1 MADNA
6 TKILKRLNELL
17 AENSSATQNASDKNK
32 VLKSTLDE
40 LIAAQTQL
48 ANQQQ
53 KISGETKKRLNV
65 RNELNASEKVA
76 QQVERELIKTESL
89 RAREQEKIN
98 RELLKTKTAQDKVK
112 KSVNDLNGAYRK
124 ASKELTTA
132 RNKAKDLGQT
142 YGVTSKQFRTASKD
156 VRALDANLKRIDS
169 RLGQSQRSVG
179 NYGKAFSGLRGTL
192 MSVAGALGFVG
203 GIQLVTKAFKD
214 GLNVVKNYE
223 KKNAELAGVL
233 GKQRKDLIALQKE
246 SKRLG
251 ATTAFTATEVTDL
264 QIELAR
270 LGKTEQEI
278 IASTEGIIDA
288 TIALGSETGET
299 AALVGATLNAFQLAA
314 SDSSKVAD
322 ILTLSTQR
330 SALSFQKLNTALPI
344 AGGAAAAAG
353 VKLETVVAQLGQAA
367 DRGIDASTAATSL
380 RNIYIELANKGITLE
395 SALRK
400 INSSQDKLSTANS
413 LFGKRA
419 AVTALA
425 LAETTDKTNELT
437 VALENAGGTAKRVAE
452 EQLNTLDGALKLANS
467 AYEGLI
473 QTIFKTEGATKFVQG
488 LTGAITNLTKAIKGS
503 GVVGEELGDEILV
516 NISKSSKSTEESIK
530 RVNRAIDSQIESIEI
545 LRSQAP
551 ELSRLDLLGG
561 SLTGGLSIK
570 SKVDEL
576 NFLAEQETK
585 TNETLRILRQEL
597 AILEKK
603 LAEESVEGAEEANEE
618 ITSSTTKSINKQE
631 EELKGLNELKKT
643 LSADAADSAVK
654 DWDFI
659 SGEAIKNT
667 DEIDMSVRQSQQIFE
682 DAERA
687 KTQIAQEE
695 AQKRK
700 DLNDALIEAG
710 FESAGILADQF
721 FANGQQRRD
730 EETQAQI
737 DAMNQR
743 LENDTLDAEQREL
756 IQKQIA
762 EKEKKLKT
770 DQAKADKKAAIIQ
783 SVVNTALSIGKTAAT
798 IPFPA
803 AIPFIAF
810 AAATGLAQQIA
821 IASQPLPKFD
831 KGKKNTPGGGFW
843 AGEKRPEFMIH
854 KGVASLVDRPTLF
867 GDDHKG
873 AEIIG
878 GAESAR
884 IIDQINRQQV
894 IEGVSAV
901 NNKGVNSELF
911 NLAVKEAT
919 RELGDRLVP
928 ELRKNRPI
936 KQDTRDWRADKSYNK
951 FRN

>member
-1 MADNA
+1 MADQA
-6 TKILKRLNELL
+6 TKTYQELNSLTKQL
-17 AENSSATQNASDKNK
+17 TDSTKSYAN
-32 VLKSTLDE
+32 VLKTLVDQE
-40 LIAAQTQL
+40 TQTVAIGKESIKTIRDLIKAQDSFK
-48 ANQQQ
+48 NN
-53 KISGETKKRLNV
+53 TKAV
-65 RNELNASEKVA
+65 EQA
-76 QQVERELIKTESL
+76 ERELIKTESL

-112 KSVNDLNGAYRK
+112 KSANDLNGSYKK
-124 ASKELTTA
+124 ASRALTEA
-132 RNKAKDLGQT
+132 RNKAKDLAVQ
-142 YGVTSKQFRTASKD
+142 YGVTSKQFRQAAKD
-156 VRALDANLKRIDS
+156 VRVLDANLKKIDA
-169 RLGQSQRSVG
+169 RVGQNQRSVG
-179 NYGKAFSGLRGTL
+179 NYGKALGGLRGTL

-214 GLNVVKNYE
+214 GINVVKNYE

-233 GKQRKDLIALQKE
+233 GKQRKDLVDLQKE

-251 ATTAFTATEVTDL
+251 ATTAFTSTQVTDL

-270 LGKTEQEI
+270 LGKTEKEI

-299 AALVGATLNAFQLAA
+299 AALVGSTLNAFNLGAEK
-314 SDSSKVAD
+314 SSQVAD
-322 ILTLSTQR
+322 VLTLSTQR
-330 SALSFQKLNTALPI
+330 SALSFEKLNTALPVV
-344 AGGAAAAAG
+344 GGAAAAAG

-400 INSSQDKLSTANS
+400 INTSQDKLSTANS

-425 LAETTDKTNELT
+425 LAETTDKTQELT
-437 VALENAGGTAKRVAE
+437 TALENAGGTAKRVAE
-452 EQLNTLDGALKLANS
+452 EQLNTLDGALKQASS

-473 QTIFKTEGATKFVQG
+473 QVLFKTEGATVFVKG
-488 LTGAITNLTKAIKGS
+488 LTGAITNLTNAIKGTL
-503 GVVGEELGDEILV
+503 VVGEELGDAILV
-516 NISKSSKSTEESIK
+516 NISKSSQSTEESIK
-530 RVNRAIDSQIESIEI
+530 RVNKAIASQIESIEI
-545 LRSQAP
+545 LKSQAP
-551 ELSRLDLLGG
+551 ELSRLDILGG

-576 NFLAEQETK
+576 NFISEQETK
-585 TNETLRILRQEL
+585 TNETLRVLRQEL
-597 AILEKK
+597 ATLEKK
-603 LAEESVEGAEEANEE
+603 LAEERVEGKKEEDKE
-618 ITSSTTKSINKQE
+618 IVSSATQSINKQE
-631 EELKGLNELKKT
+631 QELKGLNELQKT
-643 LSADAADSAVK
+643 LSSDAADSVVK

-667 DEIDMSVRQSQQIFE
+667 DEIDMSVRESQKIFE

-687 KTQIAQEE
+687 KTQIAEEE

-700 DLNDALIEAG
+700 ELNDALTEAG

-721 FANGQQRRD
+721 FANSQMRRD

-743 LENDTLDAEQREL
+743 LENDKLDAEQREL
-756 IQKQIA
+756 IQKDIA
-762 EKEKKLKT
+762 AKEKKLKN

-783 SVVNTALSIGKTAAT
+783 SVINTALSIGKTAAT

-810 AAATGLAQQIA
+810 AAATGLAQTIA

-831 KGKKNTPGGGFW
+831 KGTKNFPGL
-843 AGEKRPEFMIH
+843 GEVAERRPE
-854 KGVASLVDRPTLF
+854 LVLNNGKAELFTKPTVLG
-867 GDDHKG
+867 GDYKG

-878 GAESAR
+878 GAETAKLLEQSERA
-884 IIDQINRQQV
+884 NL
-894 IEGVSAV
+894 V
-901 NNKGVNSELF
+901 NNIASHKTEMEGRMIAA
-911 NLAVKEAT
+911 AVKSLQEDNKK
-919 RELGDRLVP
+919 GFNSMVN
-928 ELRKNRPI
+928 ELRKNRPT
-936 KQDTRDWRADKSYNK
+936 KQSQRDYRADNS
-951 FRN
+951 RNIYGA